1 MLVSYDA
8 SDIVD
13 CLAEFGLQGHQNVGE
28 LRLKCLEVSYLAVEL
43 QGHQNVGEL
52 RQKSTCYLVVMTD
65 CRVTRMLVSYD
76 ISTAAVYPTAIVLP
90 SKCRFVTKLQ

>member
-8 SDIVD
+8 GDIVD

-28 LRLKCLEVSYLAVEL
+28 LRRITLSVDIKYFYC
-43 QGHQNVGEL
+43 
-52 RQKSTCYLVVMTD
+52 K
-65 CRVTRMLVSYD
+65 VTRMLVSYD